1 MRGGSIAVVGGS
13 IAGCATALAA
23 SRGGAGKITVFER
36 ADAQLR
42 DRGVGI
48 ALHSDRYDE
57 LRHAGYVAPEMP
69 WAPLTRRVWSMR
81 DGETD
86 HGRAIGEQPFPF
98 RAYSW
103 GSLWS
108 ELRRRVPE
116 EVSYRSG
123 AMVTG
128 VEPDAD
134 GVTLRL
140 ADGYQEHFDVVIGA
154 DGYRSVVREAM
165 FPGVSATYAG
175 YIGWRGTSSDVA
187 GLPSDGYDAHNIV
200 FPGGHCMIY
209 RIPDGVGGH
218 RLNWVL
224 YTTPPQTDGLHPD
237 LRTPTSLPPGRLHA
251 ELTTYLRALV
261 ADSFPPYWALRV
273 LRTPPETTFIQPIYD
288 LEVPHYTSGRMVLV
302 GDAASVARPH
312 IGGGSVKA
320 LQDATALEAAW
331 VTGSSWQEVLER
343 YDANRCAVGAAMV
356 ALARRMGSAQVENTP
371 DWSAMGQPE
380 FDVWWQ
386 DQNKGSDRRSGF
398 GGHSIKPDK
407 A

>member
-23 SRGGAGKITVFER
+23 SRGGAERITVFER

-48 ALHSDRYDE
+48 ALHNDRYDE

-81 DGETD
+81 DGEAD

-123 AMVTG
+123 ATVIG
-128 VEPDAD
+128 VDPDAD

-140 ADGYQEHFDVVIGA
+140 ADGHQEHFDVVIGA

-165 FPGVSATYAG
+165 FPGVSAAYAG
-175 YIGWRGTSSDVA
+175 YIGWRGASSDVA
-187 GLPSDGYDAHNIV
+187 DLPSDGHDAHNIV
-200 FPGGHCMIY
+200 FPGGHCIIY
-209 RIPDGVGGH
+209 RIPDGADGH

-224 YTTPPQTDGLHPD
+224 YTTPPRNDGLHPD

-251 ELTTYLRALV
+251 ELTAHLRALV
-261 ADSFPPYWALRV
+261 ADTFPPYWASRV

-343 YDANRCAVGAAMV
+343 YDAGRSAVGSAMV

-371 DWSAMGQPE
+371 DWSAMGQAE
-380 FDVWWQ
+380 FDGWWQ
-386 DQNKGSDRRSGF
+386 DQNKGSDRSSGF
-398 GGHSIKPDK
+398 GGHSIK
-407 A
+407 AG

>member
-13 IAGCATALAA
+13 IAGCAAALAA
-23 SRGGAGKITVFER
+23 SRGGAERITVLER
-36 ADAQLR
+36 ADDRLR

-48 ALHSDRYDE
+48 ALQSDRYDE
-57 LRHAGYVAPEMP
+57 LREAGYVAPEMP
-69 WAPLTRRVWSMR
+69 WAPLTRRLWSVR
-81 DGETD
+81 DGEAE
-86 HGRAIGEQPFPF
+86 HGRVVGRQPFPF

-116 EVSYRSG
+116 DVVHRSG
-123 AMVTG
+123 AVVTG
-128 VEPDAD
+128 VAPDAD

-140 ADGYQEHFDVVIGA
+140 ADGHEERFDIVIGA

-165 FPGVSATYAG
+165 FPGADAAYAG

-187 GLPSDGYDAHNIV
+187 DLPSDGEDAHNIV

-209 RIPDGVGGH
+209 RIPDGRGGH

-224 YTTPPQTDGLHPD
+224 YTAPPEADGLHPD
-237 LRTPTSLPPGRLHA
+237 LRTPTSLPPGRLNS
-251 ELTTYLRALV
+251 ELTERLRALV
-261 ADSFPPYWALRV
+261 SDNFPPYWASRV
-273 LRTPPETTFIQPIYD
+273 LRTPAETTFIQPIYD
-288 LEVPHYTSGRMVLV
+288 LAVPHYTAGRMVLV

-331 VTGSSWQEVLER
+331 KAGSSWKEVLER
-343 YDANRCAVGAAMV
+343 YDAGRGPVGAAMV
-356 ALARRMGSAQVENTP
+356 ALARRMGDAQVENTP
-371 DWSAMGQPE
+371 DWTAMDQAG
-380 FDVWWQ
+380 FDAWWQ
-386 DQNKGSDRRSGF
+386 RQNSGSDRRSGF
-398 GGHSIKPDK
+398 GGHSMK
-407 A
+407 AG